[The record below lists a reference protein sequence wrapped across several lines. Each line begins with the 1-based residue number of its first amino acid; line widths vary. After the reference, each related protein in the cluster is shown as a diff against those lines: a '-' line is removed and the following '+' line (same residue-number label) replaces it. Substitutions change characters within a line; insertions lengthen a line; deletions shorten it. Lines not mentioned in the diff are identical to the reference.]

1 MIKSAALDCEAMAID
16 EFTHKYPSQV
26 ALLGIQFIW
35 TLDSEV
41 ALYRS
46 KSEKGVMN
54 SMNRKN
60 LQRLNDLIAINL
72 KSEKDLAECE
82 SMLCAAWPVGQCFQ
96 FMAQGIEGL
105 ACMVRPMAV
114 ANGMVKVYDAD
125 GVRVRPKAR
134 AEARARAWA
143 RVSVT
148 ATATVTVS

>member
-72 KSEKDLAECE
+72 KSEKDLAECAR
-82 SMLCAAWPVGQCFQ
+82 MPCAAWPVGQCLQ
-96 FMAQGIEGL
+96 FMARGIEGL
-105 ACMVRPMAV
+105 ACIVRPTAMAK
-114 ANGMVKVYDAD
+114 GMVKVKDAD
-125 GVRVRPKAR
+125 SVRARPKAR
-134 AEARARAWA
+134 ARAEAR
-143 RVSVT
+143 
-148 ATATVTVS
+148 